1 PPRPRPACPAPLSGS
16 ARAPPTGRARACPAR
31 RRARRRRHRA
41 GLRRGGADRERP
53 LAGALGGAPHR
64 DGGVRGRPRAGA
76 VPRRRGGGARAAV
89 TAPAVEVR
97 GLGCTYAGGARPAL
111 ANVDLALPPGALAV
125 VMGATGAGKSTL
137 ARCLTR
143 I

>member
-76 VPRRRGGGARAAV
+76 VPRGRGRGARPAV
-89 TAPAVEVR
+89 TEPAVAVR
-97 GLGCTYAGGARPAL
+97 GLRCTYAGSPRAAL
-111 ANVDLALPPGALAV
+111 ENVDLTLPPGALV
-125 VMGATGAGKSTL
+125 VVLG
-137 ARCLTR
+137 
-143 I
+143 